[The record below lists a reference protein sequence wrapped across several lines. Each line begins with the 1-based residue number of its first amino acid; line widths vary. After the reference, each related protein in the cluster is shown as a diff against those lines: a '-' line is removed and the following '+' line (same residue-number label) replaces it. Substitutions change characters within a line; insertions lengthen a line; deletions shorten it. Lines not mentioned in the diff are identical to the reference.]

1 MATRWVRVEKGIRYR
16 EHPTRRNG
24 VRMDRYYV
32 VRFTTADG
40 VERQEA
46 LGWESE
52 GWPLDKVRLELAK
65 LREAKRTGE
74 GERTLAEKR
83 AKAEAKRQAAEEAK
97 AQAAREAVTFGH
109 VFAESYIPAQAG
121 NKATA
126 SIVKEQGFFTN
137 WIGPAIGDKPMRDIS
152 PFDLE
157 RIKKTM
163 AEAGK
168 SPKTSHYVLATIRQ
182 VYNFARRTGL
192 YAGDN
197 PVSLVK
203 KPTSDN
209 RRIRFLTVEEA
220 EDLLA
225 ALQDRAPNVHDM
237 ALLSLQC
244 GLRAG
249 EIFNL
254 TWNDVDFG
262 REMLALLD
270 TKNGKTR
277 HVPMTQRVKVMLQE
291 REGSEEGGLV
301 FPSSRGG
308 KGVAVSNSFEKVV
321 DALGLNAGIEDR
333 RQKVVFHSLRHTYAS
348 WLVERGV
355 DIYTIKEL
363 LGHASLAMTIRYS
376 HLAPGTLRKAV
387 KTLDGIGAGRVV
399 QMPARRG
406 KRKPR

>member
-1 MATRWVRVEKGIRYR
+1 MSTKWVRVEKGIRYR

-24 VRMDRYYV
+24 QRMDRYYV

-52 GWPLDKVRLELAK
+52 GWKLDRVRVELAK

-83 AKAEAKRQAAEEAK
+83 ARAAAKRKVEEEAK
-97 AQAAREAVTFGH
+97 EQAAREAVTFGH

-121 NKATA
+121 NKAKA
-126 SIVKEQGFFTN
+126 SIVKEQGFFAN
-137 WIGPAIGDKPMRDIS
+137 WIGPAIGDKPMRDVS

-168 SPKTSHYVLATIRQ
+168 SPKTIHYVLATIRQ
-182 VYNFARRTGL
+182 VFNFARRVGF

-203 KPTSDN
+203 KPTADN

-220 EDLLA
+220 ERLLA
-225 ALQDRAPNVHDM
+225 MLKDRAPNVHDM

-249 EIFNL
+249 EVFNL
-254 TWNDVDFG
+254 TWNDVDLD
-262 REMLALLD
+262 RDMLALRD
-270 TKNGKTR
+270 TKSGKTR
-277 HVPMTQRVKVMLQE
+277 HVPMTQRVKSMLQE
-291 REGSEEGGLV
+291 RERSVPAGLV

-308 KGVAVSNSFEKVV
+308 KIVAVSNSFEKVV
-321 DALGLNAGIEDR
+321 DALGLNDGIEDR
-333 RQKVVFHSLRHTYAS
+333 RQKVVFHTCRHTFAS

-355 DIYTIKEL
+355 DIYTVKEL
-363 LGHASLAMTIRYS
+363 LGHATLAMTARYS
-376 HLAPGTLRKAV
+376 HLAPDTLRRAM
-387 KTLDGIGAGRVV
+387 KTLDGIGAGKVV
-399 QMPARRG
+399 RM
-406 KRKPR
+406 KRPGAK